1 MGADLGGKPQGE
13 PMKTMSATRFR
24 EAALSNSGRTPVARG
39 PGAARPAR
47 GTLMRRMRVQALT
60 DPLSGGFDDFERI
73 LPALPVFEEAF
84 CALARGMLLS
94 TDRGIVAVEDILPGD
109 SVKLADGRFEQLLWK
124 GMTPIHSHA
133 PGQRPEMSRLTR
145 IAADALGIA
154 RPMHDLVLGPA
165 ARIARRGGHIPVGI
179 DADIAMI
186 PAAHLVDGAQVVE
199 ITPPGAVP
207 TFHLGFARHERLV
220 VQGVEMESYHPGIE
234 AVDALSPEL
243 RALFLS
249 LFPHVAGPDDFGPV
263 QWPRIDLAAPEESQ
277 VA

>member
-24 EAALSNSGRTPVARG
+24 EAALSHASRPPAARG
-39 PGAARPAR
+39 PGVARPAR
-47 GTLMRRMRVQALT
+47 GSLMRRMRVQALT
-60 DPLSGGFDDFERI
+60 DPLSGAFDDFERI

-84 CALARGMLLS
+84 CALARGMLIS
-94 TDRGIVAVEDILPGD
+94 TDRGVVAVEDILPGD

-124 GMTPIHSHA
+124 GTTPIHPHA
-133 PGQRPEMSRLTR
+133 PGQRQEMSRLTR

-165 ARIARRGGHIPVGI
+165 ARIAMRGRHVPAGY
-179 DADIAMI
+179 DAELAMI
-186 PAAHLVDGAQVVE
+186 PAAHLVDGSQIIE
-199 ITPPGAVP
+199 IAPPGAVP
-207 TFHLGFARHERLV
+207 TFHLGFARHERMV

-234 AVDALSPEL
+234 TVEALSPEL

-249 LFPHVAGPDDFGPV
+249 LFPHVASPDDFGPV
-263 QWPRIDLAAPEESQ
+263 AWPRIDLAEPDRQ